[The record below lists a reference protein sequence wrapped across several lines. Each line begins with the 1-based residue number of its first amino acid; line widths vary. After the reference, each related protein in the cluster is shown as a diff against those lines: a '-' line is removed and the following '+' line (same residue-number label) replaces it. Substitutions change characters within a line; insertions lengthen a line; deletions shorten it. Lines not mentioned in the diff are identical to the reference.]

1 MVHWRLTMTVITCIY
16 VQYVYIHRCIYF
28 RHYAC
33 TPPQF
38 FNGNFFVFILHSLMY
53 FMWISWY
60 SKKIHALKSKDLKA
74 FDFDGNLIIIIK
86 KKKLENMAK
95 GKRNFRPVLYYNLW
109 KRTHTCT
116 DVVKICCAQWDVCLT
131 CFIYENIIFPYNTSR
146 YTSFFKLDNILGKIA
161 VVQFSW

>member
-86 KKKLENMAK
+86 KKEVGKY
-95 GKRNFRPVLYYNLW
+95 GKRKTKFSS
-109 KRTHTCT
+109 
-116 DVVKICCAQWDVCLT
+116 
-131 CFIYENIIFPYNTSR
+131 CFILQFMRKDTYLHGCSKNMLCSMRRLFNMFYLRKYTGR